1 VALKR
6 ELNKAY
12 TGFATPES
20 TPSKVATGLWGCGA
34 FGGNPE
40 FKALIQLLAA
50 SLSGRDLVFFAYG
63 NTEFHQDFEN
73 FLEFL
78 KSIPK
83 LTIGELYKTL
93 ALFCDRVN
101 GTSLESRGFDSTV
114 FEFCIDQLKQK

>member
-1 VALKR
+1 MKR

-50 SLSGRDLVFFAYG
+50 SLAGRDMVFFAYG
-63 NTEFHQDFEN
+63 NAEFYQDFEN
-73 FLEFL
+73 FLTFL
-78 KSIPK
+78 QSFPK
-83 LTIGELYKTL
+83 LTIGELYKIL

-101 GTSLESRGFDSTV
+101 GTGVESRGFDATV
-114 FEFCIDQLKQK
+114 FEFCTEQLTQK